1 MSLVYLFSSYQV
13 AQLFENS
20 FKNELPARM
29 WRMVRSCLS
38 LLAGEVLMTEREF
51 RVLRVTGVS
60 L

>member
-20 FKNELPARM
+20 FKKELPARM

-38 LLAGEVLMTEREF
+38 PLAGEVLMTEREF
-51 RVLRVTGVS
+51 RVLRVTG
-60 L
+60 